1 MNIQGSCAVQ
11 AFNETILILGGKNEQ
26 NFSHGSN
33 MIWPFDP
40 VNGSFES
47 PTQWPSMRFDRY
59 FHGCSVIE
67 YNGVPCKYSPLLNT
81 FGEGP
86 VYFELEL
93 LKIHIKSVKISIP
106 PPKLLSNLSF

>member
-33 MIWPFDP
+33 IIWPFDP

-67 YNGVPCKYSPLLNT
+67 YNGIPCKYSPLLNT

-86 VYFELEL
+86 VYFEFPA
-93 LKIHIKSVKISIP
+93 KMSWSY
-106 PPKLLSNLSF
+106 